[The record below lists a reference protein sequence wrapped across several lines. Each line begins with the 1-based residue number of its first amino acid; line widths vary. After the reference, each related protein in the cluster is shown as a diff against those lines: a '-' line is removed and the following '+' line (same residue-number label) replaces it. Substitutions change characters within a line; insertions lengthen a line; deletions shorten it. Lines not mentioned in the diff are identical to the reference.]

1 MAEKVTIGNCELW
14 HGDCRE
20 ILPTLPRFAATITDP
35 PYGLGDLLN
44 WNPGKASRWA
54 KNYTEGGEW
63 DRATVADGVA
73 AAIAAADVAVVWG
86 GQFYLLEPARCLLSW
101 NKIIRNWSSS
111 EAEHAWT
118 NLKKPNRVFDY
129 SHGQLASEG
138 KHYHPTQKPVPLM
151 AWCIEQAGRPA
162 TVCDPFM
169 GSASTGVACIQL
181 GVSFTGIERERR
193 YFDVACERME
203 RAQAQGRLFEDAKV
217 GAGDT
222 AVQGDMLLP
231 ANVELTGAARH
242 ERKTKP

>member
-20 ILPTLPRFAATITDP
+20 VLPLLPHFAATITDP

-138 KHYHPTQKPVPLM
+138 KHYHPTQKPVRVM
-151 AWCIEQAGRPA
+151 EWSMSFAEGAQ

-169 GSASTGVACIQL
+169 GSGTTGVACANH
-181 GVSFTGIERERR
+181 GKRFFGIERERK
-193 YFDVACERME
+193 YFDLACERIA
-203 RAQAQGRLFEDAKV
+203 RAQAQERLFA
-217 GAGDT
+217 
-222 AVQGDMLLP
+222 
-231 ANVELTGAARH
+231 
-242 ERKTKP
+242 

>member
-1 MAEKVTIGNCELW
+1 MGGRDEEMTEKVIIGNATLY

-20 ILPTLPRFAATITDP
+20 VLPGLARFAATITDP

-44 WNPGKASRWA
+44 WNPGKASSWA
-54 KNYTEGGEW
+54 KNYTESGEW

-73 AAIAAADVAVVWG
+73 AAIAAADVAIVWG

-101 NKIIRNWSSS
+101 NKIVRNWSSS

-151 AWCIEQAGRPA
+151 AWCIEQAGRPS

-169 GSASTGVACIQL
+169 GSASTGVACNQL
-181 GVSFTGIERERR
+181 GIPFTGIELDRR
-193 YFDVACERME
+193 YFDIACR
-203 RAQAQGRLFEDAKV
+203 RIDDAQRQTKLFPDE
-217 GAGDT
+217 
-222 AVQGDMLLP
+222 P
-231 ANVELTGAARH
+231 
-242 ERKTKP
+242 TKSMKQEALI

>member
-1 MAEKVTIGNCELW
+1 MTEKVTIGNCTLY

-20 ILPTLPRFAATITDP
+20 VLPLLPHFAATITDP

-73 AAIAAADVAVVWG
+73 AAIAAADVAIVWG

-118 NLKKPNRVFDY
+118 NLDKPNRVFDY
-129 SHGQLASEG
+129 SHGQLATEG

-151 AWCIEQAGRPA
+151 VWCLDQAGRPA
-162 TVCDPFM
+162 TVLDPFM
-169 GSASTGVACIQL
+169 GSGSTGVACVQL
-181 GVSFTGIERERR
+181 GLAFTGIERERA
-193 YFDVACERME
+193 YFDAACERIS
-203 RAQAQGRLFEDAKV
+203 RAQAQGQLLPPEPAAV
-217 GAGDT
+217 
-222 AVQGDMLLP
+222 AVQQSLELP
-231 ANVELTGAARH
+231 
-242 ERKTKP
+242 